1 MSIGLRQ
8 LKCLAV
14 GVCVVSMGCGSSKNS
29 NATSDAG
36 EFWPSA
42 YSSTGAPPSAQAAY
56 HIATPE
62 NSACMACH
70 SASSSQSSF
79 KIAFGGIVYKSDAV
93 TPAANVQIGVSDGS
107 NKYFVYSASNGY
119 FWAAGSDNIKWAS
132 ADIRLRTAK
141 GESVK
146 ASSDGRS
153 ADCSFCHVGAD
164 LLIAP

>member
-1 MSIGLRQ
+1 M
-8 LKCLAV
+8 
-14 GVCVVSMGCGSSKNS
+14 
-29 NATSDAG
+29 T
-36 EFWPSA
+36 
-42 YSSTGAPPSAQAAY
+42 
-56 HIATPE
+56 
-62 NSACMACH
+62 CH

-132 ADIRLRTAK
+132 ADIRVRTAK
-141 GESVK
+141 GESAK

-153 ADCSFCHVGAD
+153 ADCSLCHVGAD